1 MQQCLLGNQEL
12 MPVIGNFPISTLA
25 AFPGLGLSHAVVHGL
40 IDQVSA
46 RDEKRRSHRRVGVMP
61 PWWPALTALPRTK
74 PPPEFTPPVT

>member
-40 IDQVSA
+40 STRSPHETNSVGATGESA
-46 RDEKRRSHRRVGVMP
+46 
-61 PWWPALTALPRTK
+61 
-74 PPPEFTPPVT
+74 